1 MIGQD
6 YRRTHRVAPAR
17 FSFGFDEL
25 GGTRWDRSPT
35 QRFEQIASE
44 AVNKYLVPIGLLPS
58 AAGSV
63 VLESV
68 IRRLSGTPGTFN
80 SPAFV
85 LVFCC
90 YDFSRNRFRDQ
101 DLSSATATT
110 SRKITDAL
118 IRADGLTWPDLVR
131 LIKNPKLAT
140 HLRREG
146 KNTVVQLW
154 ETFLKS
160 NGITVPDLIRYLMYS
175 KEHLEGKIVISEE
188 D

>member
-25 GGTRWDRSPT
+25 GGNRWDRSPT
-35 QRFEQIASE
+35 QRFEQIANE
-44 AVNKYLVPIGLLPS
+44 AVNKYLVPIGLLPP

-63 VLESV
+63 VLENV
-68 IRRLSGTPGTFN
+68 IRRISGNPGTFN

-90 YDFSRNRFRDQ
+90 YDFSRNRFRDE
-101 DLSSATATT
+101 DLTPTPA
-110 SRKITDAL
+110 SRKITDAV
-118 IRADGLTWPDLVR
+118 IRADGLTWQELVR
-131 LIKNPKLAT
+131 LIKNPKLAV

-160 NGITVPDLIRYLMYS
+160 NGITVPDLIRYLIYS
-175 KEHLEGKIVISEE
+175 KEHLEGKIVITEE